1 MNRYIIIW
9 FKIML
14 VYIVVLNVGTIIVV
28 NIYILIKRVDTIYEQ
43 GVIIRYFSIAKTR
56 EKN

>member
-1 MNRYIIIW
+1 
-9 FKIML
+9 ML